1 MSYLYRHSFENA
13 EQAERSRHTVK
24 VRKKISDVKMR

>member
-13 EQAERSRHTVK
+13 EQSGEIEAYNK
-24 VRKKISDVKMR
+24 NKKKISDVKMR